1 MSENH
6 LKRDSA
12 VSSNLDVTW
21 SRSSQPEVFYEKV
34 ILKICSQFTGEQ
46 PCRSV
51 ISIKLLY
58 NFVEITLRHGCSPVN
73 LLHIF
78 RTPFPGNTSG
88 RLLLLIYTVIFC
100 VRCIIIGITSKSIFF
115 KCTNK
120 SHKKILNNNSP
131 KTDPWGTPKRIS
143 FP

>member
-6 LKRDSA
+6 LKR
-12 VSSNLDVTW
+12 VFSNLDITW
-21 SRSSQPEVFYEKV
+21 SRSSQPEVFYENV
-34 ILKICSQFTGEQ
+34 ILKICSQFTREQ

-51 ISIKLLY
+51 ISIKLLC
-58 NFVEITLRHGCSPVN
+58 NFIEITLRRGCSPVN

-78 RTPFPGNTSG
+78 RPPFPGNASG

-100 VRCIIIGITSKSIFF
+100 VRCIIISITCKSIFF

-120 SHKKILNNNSP
+120 SYKKILNNNSP